1 MSRYD
6 DGSASSAESKIVA
19 VEIMSAELSSDSG
32 SPPNVRCTLEHRPDV
47 AGKTSS
53 VVSTSLCRQSWNP
66 VWREVL
72 NLLVFSPSGAVVDLT
87 LWDDSAGEEPCCLGE
102 AVLSVDD
109 LLSHTPHKPLQIRSI
124 PIHQGLEEDRVVGTV
139 LLRPV
144 LSSSA
149 PSHHSRPRRS
159 TPPFTSATRPAPP
172 STPRPAAET
181 PRGRVGEAAGA
192 ASSTTVNLQGEAM
205 QKVELCLSLF
215 GLTDLVKPSP
225 FSPQR

>member
-6 DGSASSAESKIVA
+6 DGSASGGESVIVA
-19 VEIMSAELSSDSG
+19 VELMSAELSSDMG

-47 AGKTSS
+47 AGKPSS

-72 NLLVFSPSGAVVDLT
+72 NLLVFSPAGAVVDLT

-102 AVLSVDD
+102 AALRVDD
-109 LLSHTPHKPLQIRSI
+109 LLSSTTIRSI

-144 LSSSA
+144 ISSSA
-149 PSHHSRPRRS
+149 PSHHSRPRRA
-159 TPPFTSATRPAPP
+159 TPPFTSASSAARPAPP
-172 STPRPAAET
+172 SAPRPAAET
-181 PRGRVGEAAGA
+181 PRGVVGVAAGA

-205 QKVELCLSLF
+205 QKVELCLSRF
-215 GLTDLVKPSP
+215 GLTDLERPIS
-225 FSPQR
+225 FSPHH